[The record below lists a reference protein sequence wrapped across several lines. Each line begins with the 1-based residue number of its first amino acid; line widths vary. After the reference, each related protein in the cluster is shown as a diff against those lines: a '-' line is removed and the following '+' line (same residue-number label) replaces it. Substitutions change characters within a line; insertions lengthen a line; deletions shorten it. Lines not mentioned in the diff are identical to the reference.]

1 MRGRSDHG
9 DELFS
14 FVRLEERVP
23 ADHPLRAIRTL
34 TDEVLASLSGRL
46 EVLYARV
53 GRPSI
58 PPEMLLRAT
67 LLQAF
72 FSIRSERTMMKQ
84 VNYKFLF
91 RWFDADRDDKSLR

>member
-1 MRGRSDHG
+1 MRGRWDHG

-23 ADHPLRAIRTL
+23 ADHPLRAIRAL
-34 TDEVLASLSGRL
+34 ADEVLASLSGRL
-46 EVLYARV
+46 EMLYARV

-72 FSIRSERTMMKQ
+72 FSIRSECMLMEQ
-84 VNYKFLF
+84 INYNLLF
-91 RWFDADRDDKSLR
+91 RWFVGLSMD

>member
-9 DELFS
+9 DALFS

-23 ADHPLRAIRTL
+23 ADHPLRAIRAL
-34 TDEVLASLSGRL
+34 TDEVLASLSVRL
-46 EVLYARV
+46 DALYARV

-72 FSIRSERTMMKQ
+72 FSICWFSRGTEPVFSPRSEPPLSM
-84 VNYKFLF
+84 VF
-91 RWFDADRDDKSLR
+91 